1 MFEKFSNIIEGKF
14 AGPLEKAFSNQSI
27 YVLFV
32 MGSLLLYQLLL

>member
-14 AGPLEKAFSNQSI
+14 AGPLEKLSNQRH
-27 YVLFV
+27 LRA